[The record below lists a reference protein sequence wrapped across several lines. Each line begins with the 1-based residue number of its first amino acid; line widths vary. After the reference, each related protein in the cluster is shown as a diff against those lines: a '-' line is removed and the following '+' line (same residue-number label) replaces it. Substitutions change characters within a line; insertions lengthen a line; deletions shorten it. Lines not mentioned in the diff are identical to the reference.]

1 MQNILLPD
9 INFQINKVIVGKDNR
24 RVFVADIIYSYVE
37 KDWLVIYHSVDEK
50 DIIRGTFTLNLE
62 LFKAGL

>member
-1 MQNILLPD
+1 M
-9 INFQINKVIVGKDNR
+9 IVGKDNR
-24 RVFVADIIYSYVE
+24 RVFVADIVYSYVE

-50 DIIRGTFTLNLE
+50 DIVRGTFTLNLE

>member
-1 MQNILLPD
+1 MENILLPD

-24 RVFVADIIYSYVE
+24 RVFVADIVYSYVE

-50 DIIRGTFTLNLE
+50 DIVRGTFTLNLE

>member
-1 MQNILLPD
+1 MENILLPD

-24 RVFVADIIYSYVE
+24 RVFVADIVYSYVE
-37 KDWLVIYHSVDEK
+37 KGWLVIYHSVDEK
-50 DIIRGTFTLNLE
+50 DIVRGTFTLNLE